1 MFGRG
6 MSGGIGGDRQM
17 SGKGLNMSNN
27 DLLPRGGCVGKYMVD
42 NKTCLN
48 LSDQRGMRGKVWD
61 FQTTPTREEGDY
73 SHAVHAR
80 CPSTN
85 QHSPKPLYI
94 CVSECRARPVQ
105 KEAARSKHHAFHHSL

>member
-1 MFGRG
+1 

-48 LSDQRGMRGKVWD
+48 LSDQRGMRGKVW
-61 FQTTPTREEGDY
+61 
-73 SHAVHAR
+73 A
-80 CPSTN
+80 
-85 QHSPKPLYI
+85 LYDAAGFMNKT
-94 CVSECRARPVQ
+94 CLNLSNLCRVRPDNN
-105 KEAARSKHHAFHHSL
+105 KLIILIKNYH